1 MWGPLPPSSWLTPM
15 HKEAGQPLRTW
26 HFGSDEAK
34 NIRLGAG
41 YTDRVKPEPGKGI
54 IDQSK
59 EDKPWAKS

>member
-1 MWGPLPPSSWLTPM
+1 M